1 MTHAPTSDE
10 ADAADSKERQSYY
23 DFLPSSKELL
33 DELLPLTIKTA
44 LLQAFNESSVSEH
57 IMRMIAM
64 KAATENAKEFGS
76 TLHRQFNRARQG
88 QITTE
93 LTEIVSGA
101 AALE

>member
-1 MTHAPTSDE
+1 MRPVPA
-10 ADAADSKERQSYY
+10 
-23 DFLPSSKELL
+23 LL

-44 LLQAFNESSVSEH
+44 LLQAFNESAVSEH

-76 TLHRQFNRARQG
+76 TLQRQFNRARQG

-93 LTEIVSGA
+93 LTEIVAGA
-101 AALE
+101 ESLK

>member
-1 MTHAPTSDE
+1 M
-10 ADAADSKERQSYY
+10 Y
-23 DFLPSSKELL
+23 DFLPSSDELL

-44 LLQAFNESSVSEH
+44 LLQAFNEAAVSEQ
-57 IMRMIAM
+57 IMRMVAM

-76 TLHRQFNRARQG
+76 TLRRLFNRARQG